1 MLSERT
7 KSMPR
12 LALSLILLLFVLSG
26 VSGLIYQSVW
36 SQYLGLILGHA
47 AYAQS
52 LVLST
57 FMGGMALGA
66 WWASRFLASSRSLLR
81 TYGLL
86 EGAIGVFGI
95 AFHGLFQ
102 LSSGWLFNHWLPTL
116 GSPALADAS
125 RYLLALLLILPQTV
139 LLGMTFPVMSAGLI
153 RWQPGTAGRVLG
165 GLYFF
170 NSIGAA
176 IGALLATF
184 WLVPA
189 AGLPGA
195 MTFAGALNLLVALLV
210 LLLRVPE
217 RVATVVSADVAQRA
231 QADTRLLRFV
241 LVAAWVTGA
250 ASFMYEIGW
259 VRMLSLVLGSSLH
272 TFELMLAAFIGG
284 LALGGL
290 YIRKHLDGIA
300 RPLRYLGWVQVL
312 MGIAALATLPLYD
325 QAFGFIGWLLGSLA
339 RTDGGYT
346 LYNLATAGV
355 SMAIMLPAAF
365 FAGMTLPLMT
375 YALLRQG
382 VGERSIGLV
391 YAANTIGAIAGVL
404 LMVHVVMPLLGLKL
418 SMVLAASIDIGL
430 GLVILRRLDE
440 QFRPGPFLAAVAA
453 SAAILALV
461 MVASQFDPRR
471 LASGVYRTG
480 VAQLDADAKIFFL
493 RDGKTASIAVYG
505 QSNGSV
511 VIATNGKPDASI
523 MMDPARPPTSDE
535 PTMIMAGLLALA
547 HHPQPKRLANI
558 GFGSGLTT
566 HTLASSTQPIEIT
579 SIEIEPAMVLAA
591 SLFGASVERA
601 FNDPRSHI
609 VYDDARAYFAGGA
622 RTYDVIVSEPSN
634 PWVSG
639 VAKLFSQEFYDFI
652 PRHLEPGGLLVQWV
666 QAYEIS
672 DRTLLSILAALDG
685 RFRDYAIYTS
695 NNFDLLIVA
704 SPDQPLPPLRAD
716 VFADAAVMQLGARV
730 GITSVGDLSAR
741 LVASR
746 EMVQGLLAVTQP
758 LKNSDFFPTVAH
770 AAPRDRYMNQVAKGV
785 ATLYLAPG
793 GALTLLGV
801 LPVESDPSSLTP
813 PVANLP
819 VAIRR
824 QGLATL
830 AGLEGKPEGRV
841 LEGLSPLEHSDILVL
856 RQWGGECFAQA
867 DGSHAV
873 RMLARAFRMSLA
885 RTSMDEAR
893 AAWAG
898 QAWVHCADGAQPPP
912 AVGQALTVFRLAFD
926 AQAGAEL
933 LNAAAEVI
941 ATVPSL
947 NPDTLSDLYALAMVG
962 AARAG
967 QPEEIL
973 ALHRSSMVGVPLP
986 ASDRLQL
993 DLVAQLSLHAA
1004 NAARAE
1010 R

>member
-1 MLSERT
+1 MPPERT
-7 KSMPR
+7 ESLPR
-12 LALSLILLLFVLSG
+12 LALSLMLLLFVLSG
-26 VSGLIYQSVW
+26 ISGLIYQSVW

-66 WWASRFLASSRSLLR
+66 WWASRFLKSNRSLLR

-86 EGAIGVFGI
+86 EGGIGVFGL

-102 LSSGWLFNHWLPTL
+102 LTSGWLFNHWLPTL

-176 IGALLATF
+176 LGALLATF

-210 LLLRVPE
+210 LLLRVPA
-217 RVATVVSADVAQRA
+217 RAASADANGAEQRA
-231 QADTRLLRFV
+231 PVDDQLLRFV
-241 LVAAWVTGA
+241 LVAAFVTGG

-300 RPLRYLGWVQVL
+300 RPLRYLGWVQLL
-312 MGIAALATLPLYD
+312 MGVAALTTLPLYD
-325 QAFGFIGWLLGSLA
+325 HAFGFIGWLLGSLA

-375 YALLRQG
+375 YALLRHG

-404 LMVHVVMPLLGLKL
+404 LMVHVVMPMLGLKL

-440 QFRPGPFLAAVAA
+440 QFRPGPYLAAVAA
-453 SAAILALV
+453 CGVVLAVV
-461 MVASQFDPRR
+461 MATTQFDPRR

-480 VAQLDADAKIFFL
+480 IAELDAKAKIFFL

-523 MMDPARPPTSDE
+523 MMDPANPPTSDE
-535 PTMIMAGLLALA
+535 PTMIMAGLLGLA
-547 HHPQPKRLANI
+547 YHPNPRQIANI

-566 HTLASSTQPIEIT
+566 HTLASSSQPETIT
-579 SIEIEPAMVLAA
+579 SVEIEPAMVAAA
-591 SLFGASVERA
+591 SLYGASVDRA
-601 FNDPRSHI
+601 FSDPRSQI

-622 RTYDVIVSEPSN
+622 HRYDVIVSEPSN

-652 PRHLEPGGLLVQWV
+652 PRHLESGGLLIQWV

-704 SPDQPLPPLRAD
+704 SPDQPLPPLRPA
-716 VFADAAVMQLGARV
+716 VFADAALAQLGARV
-730 GITSVGDLSAR
+730 GITNVGDLSAR

-746 EMVQGLLAVTQP
+746 AIVQALLAVTQP
-758 LKNSDFFPTVAH
+758 LKNSDFFPAVAH

-785 ATLYLAPG
+785 ATLYSAPG
-793 GALTLLGV
+793 GALTLLGAM
-801 LPVESDPSSLTP
+801 PVAEDASTLTP

-830 AGLEGKPEGRV
+830 AALEGKPEGRV
-841 LEGLSPLEHSDILVL
+841 LEELSPLDHSDVVVL
-856 RQWGGECFAQA
+856 RHGGASCFAQA
-867 DGSHAV
+867 DGPRTV
-873 RMLARAFRMSLA
+873 RMLARVFRMSMA
-885 RTSMDEAR
+885 RTSMEEAR
-893 AAWAG
+893 PAWAG
-898 QAWVHCADGAQPPP
+898 QAWVQCAEDMLPPP
-912 AVGQALTVFRLAFD
+912 AVAQALAVFRLAFD
-926 AQAGAEL
+926 AQSGAEL
-933 LNAAAEVI
+933 LSGAAGVLTE
-941 ATVPSL
+941 VPSL
-947 NPDTLSDLYALAMVG
+947 NADTLADFYTLAMVG

-967 QPEEIL
+967 LPDEVL
-973 ALHRSSMVGVPLP
+973 ALHRSTLAGVPLSE
-986 ASDRLQL
+986 SDRLQL
-993 DLVAQLSLHAA
+993 DVVAQLSLQT
-1004 NAARAE
+1004 ARSVQAPQ
-1010 R
+1010 